1 MSIKSEITRLQNAK
15 TAIATAIKNKGV
27 SVPTGTKLDEMGS
40 LINNIS
46 TGTSTSDA
54 TAIASDVLQGKTAYN
69 ATGKITGTIASYSGE
84 HTDGAEEG
92 TAGIFPSG
100 TLNVTQ
106 VGTYDVTNYAS
117 ATFSVST
124 EAKTVTPSAST
135 QNVTPTSGKYLSKV
149 TVNPIPSNYIIPSGT
164 KTITSN
170 GTHDVSTYASVSVN
184 VASSGG
190 EDPDTPSGGTQTC
203 TIILEGPS
211 AYSFEM
217 YCVKTLS
224 AGEEIVDMKWYA
236 SDSFIEI
243 PNVVCGSLITV
254 VVSGVVSI
262 PGMRVSFYEPVP
274 YDGSPGSVAGNFQN
288 TFVLQAPTMNFG
300 VPSLF
305 ELYDND

>member
-1 MSIKSEITRLQNAK
+1 MNIKLTSKNGTTLK
-15 TAIATAIKNKGV
+15 TANKYCTEDINITFDPSLLDITTEEKTFTPTS
-27 SVPTGTKLDEMGS
+27 SV
-40 LINNIS
+40 
-46 TGTSTSDA
+46 
-54 TAIASDVLQGKTAYN
+54 Q
-69 ATGKITGTIASYSGE
+69 
-84 HTDGAEEG
+84 
-92 TAGIFPSG
+92 
-100 TLNVTQ
+100 
-106 VGTYDVTNYAS
+106 TN
-117 ATFSVST
+117 
-124 EAKTVTPSAST
+124 
-135 QNVTPTSGKYLSKV
+135 TPTSGKNLSKV
-149 TVNPIPSNYIIPSGT
+149 TVNPIPSNYIITRGT

-184 VASSGG
+184 VASSGSGG

-203 TIILEGPS
+203 TIILKGPS

-224 AGEEIVDMKWYA
+224 AGEEIVDMKWYV

-274 YDGSPGSVAGNFQN
+274 YDGSPGSVVGKFQN
-288 TFVLQAPTMNFG
+288 TFVLQAPTMNFD